1 MLPDNLRYSCQIAL
15 PGFNESAQEKL
26 TRASVLIVGAG
37 GLGCPAAQYLVAA
50 GVGKLAVADDDVISV
65 SNLHRQIL
73 FNQAETGL
81 PKSTTAVNKLRQQ
94 NPLVQV
100 VDINERITNRNAV
113 DIISQYDVVIDC
125 TDNFDSRYL
134 INDAAVILGKPVIY
148 GAIYQFDGQVAI
160 WNVKNDDGTFSPNYR
175 DVYPDVNA
183 AMVPNC
189 AEGGVIPTLAGVTGC
204 LQANEAIKLIT
215 GVGTPLVSRILM
227 INAADLSNRIIRL
240 SKQSHVVITSLP
252 EGDHIPVISVEEL
265 RKKLAQ
271 HDVALIDVRTEE
283 ERRDYHIGGIH
294 MPLSGL
300 HENLSLFHNG
310 KQFVIYCASGK
321 RSAEAVKII
330 RKAVADAEIM
340 SLKGG
345 LKAWRESGLKFE
357 V

>member
-1 MLPDNLRYSCQIAL
+1 MSPDNLRYSCQIAL

-26 TRASVLIVGAG
+26 THAAVLIVGAG

-50 GVGKLAVADDDVISV
+50 GVGKLAIADDDNISI

-81 PKSTTAVNKLRQQ
+81 SKSTTAVNKLRQQ

-100 VDINERITNRNAV
+100 VDINERITHRNAV

-148 GAIYQFDGQVAI
+148 GAIYQFEGQVAI

-189 AEGGVIPTLAGVTGC
+189 AEGGVIPTLAGIIGC

-215 GVGTPLVSRILM
+215 GVGTALVSRILM
-227 INAADLSNRIIRL
+227 INAADLSNRTIRL
-240 SKQSHVVITSLP
+240 AKQSHVVITSLP
-252 EGDHIPVISVEEL
+252 DSDHIPVISVEALKE
-265 RKKLAQ
+265 KLAA
-271 HDVALIDVRTEE
+271 HDVSLIDVRTEE
-283 ERRDYHIGGIH
+283 ERNLYHIGGIH
-294 MPLSGL
+294 VPLSGL
-300 HENLSLFHNG
+300 HEHLSLFHNG

-321 RSAEAVKII
+321 RSAEAVKMI
-330 RKAVADAEIM
+330 RKAVADAEIV

-345 LKAWRESGLKFE
+345 LKAWMDQSVQG
-357 V
+357 